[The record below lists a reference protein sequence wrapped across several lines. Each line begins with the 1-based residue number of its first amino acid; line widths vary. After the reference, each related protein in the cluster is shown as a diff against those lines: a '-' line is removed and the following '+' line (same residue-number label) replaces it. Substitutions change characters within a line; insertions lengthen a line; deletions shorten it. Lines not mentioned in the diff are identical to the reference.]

1 MQMTAAEIYES
12 VTNGGTSDFA
22 DLVTVLNENKPWC
35 LIGGLAV
42 NCYVEPVYTVDV
54 DLVVVAANLPQIEA
68 ALVTPFEHSTNAQ
81 RSSSKLNIQFTTD
94 SRYQDFLAKAA
105 EREVLGLY
113 IPVTSLEDI
122 IRGKVWAWQD
132 ATPQLS
138 KRKKD
143 ELDHPNRRSVSTAAV
158 SSSQANRGAT
168 MRSVSH
174 AVAGVLIVA
183 ALILARSP
191 SCFAQADPAS
201 EPAVLAVA
209 KVLPAVVN
217 INTERVVRRT
227 VRDPFED
234 VYAQF
239 FGYNRIRPRQIRQ
252 TLQSLGSG
260 FIIDPGGYIVTNQHV
275 VERAADL
282 KIHVTTNDG
291 KTYNAHYIAGDDK
304 TDLAFIKIDAQ
315 SAFPFISLDNI
326 SPNLLGQTVIVVGNA
341 VGYGSSISRGVLSAV
356 KRNITVD
363 DTEYKD
369 LVQTDA
375 AINPGN
381 SGGPVIDVS
390 GRLVG
395 IASAKMA
402 FTPQGVPTQGLGFAI
417 PAQVV
422 RESVNRFKKTAR
434 IQPTTKTVP
443 VTEETSTSNAE
454 KLFGMQLQ
462 NLSQELSNALG
473 YAKGRGVLI
482 AAVEPGSP
490 ADEAGAERG
499 LVIYRV
505 GKYDVS
511 SVKEVEELLRS
522 VDSGADVEF
531 AVGVIG
537 ADGKNRQLA
546 NVSLKAR

>member
-1 MQMTAAEIYES
+1 MASLLGCAMN
-12 VTNGGTSDFA
+12 VRKVF
-22 DLVTVLNENKPWC
+22 
-35 LIGGLAV
+35 
-42 NCYVEPVYTVDV
+42 
-54 DLVVVAANLPQIEA
+54 
-68 ALVTPFEHSTNAQ
+68 ALVRAQ
-81 RSSSKLNIQFTTD
+81 SADCAL
-94 SRYQDFLAKAA
+94 
-105 EREVLGLY
+105 
-113 IPVTSLEDI
+113 SLFI
-122 IRGKVWAWQD
+122 AS
-132 ATPQLS
+132 L
-138 KRKKD
+138 
-143 ELDHPNRRSVSTAAV
+143 
-158 SSSQANRGAT
+158 
-168 MRSVSH
+168 
-174 AVAGVLIVA
+174 
-183 ALILARSP
+183 LILAGSA

-234 VYAQF
+234 FYAQF
-239 FGYNRIRPRQIRQ
+239 FGYNRVRPRQIRQ

-260 FIIDPGGYIVTNQHV
+260 FIIDPAGYIVTNKHV

-315 SAFPFISLDNI
+315 TAFPFINLENI

-341 VGYGSSISRGVLSAV
+341 VGYGSSISRGVLSAA

-363 DTEYKD
+363 DVEYKD

-381 SGGPVIDVS
+381 SGGPVIDLS

-417 PAQVV
+417 PAEVV
-422 RESVNRFKKTAR
+422 RDSVNRFKKMAQK
-434 IQPTTKTVP
+434 QPTTKSSAATS
-443 VTEETSTSNAE
+443 ETSISRAE
-454 KLFGMQLQ
+454 NLFGLQLQ
-462 NLSQELSNALG
+462 NLSQELSDALG
-473 YAKGRGVLI
+473 YARGRGVLV

-490 ADEAGAERG
+490 ADEAGVERG
-499 LVIYRV
+499 LVIYRI
-505 GKYDVS
+505 GKFEIS
-511 SVKEVEELLRS
+511 SVKQVEELFRS

-531 AVGVIG
+531 TVGVMG
-537 ADGKNRQLA
+537 ADGQNRQLA